1 MQFAWLLHSGMYS
14 FSSRREIINQLKMPQ
29 RCILRCSVQPVH
41 LYAKMLSWQKKAS
54 NLFSN
59 WRIKFDISKS
69 KSERESFKRIHFW
82 LSFPIYQFYASM
94 LLVSLYGLIRN
105 VQHSGKERRR
115 KEKHNTP
122 PRPPPQLQPV
132 LLISGVPNS
141 QKLTAYVL
149 FHMLLPKYDRSI
161 SSFIFFFPYTTRIN
175 FSIVNCIAIKE

>member
-115 KEKHNTP
+115 KEKHN
-122 PRPPPQLQPV
+122 PPPPAPHLSCNLCYWYLVYPIHRNLLLTCSSTCYFLSTTEVSVV
-132 LLISGVPNS
+132 LS
-141 QKLTAYVL
+141 
-149 FHMLLPKYDRSI
+149 
-161 SSFIFFFPYTTRIN
+161 FFFHIQR
-175 FSIVNCIAIKE
+175 E